1 MTRLAVLYDI
11 HGNLVA
17 LNAVVAEA
25 EGDGVTSYVLG
36 GDYATFGPW
45 PRETVDRLRE
55 LPVETWIRGNVDRW
69 LVERPEVPPHMR
81 AFVEKAV
88 ATARSALADKQVE
101 QLHALPVQAN
111 LGGVLYCHGSPLS
124 DIESFSPDAAAG
136 DERLLAGVDGRTVV
150 FGHSHI
156 QFARDG
162 PHDTY
167 LINPGSVGQ
176 PLDGDQ
182 RAAWAVW
189 DERGLTFRRTQ
200 YDVEQAVAEMS
211 RLGKWAEP
219 LVGRL
224 ERARG

>member
-17 LNAVVAEA
+17 LDAVVAEA

-55 LPVETWIRGNVDRW
+55 LPVETWIRGK
-69 LVERPEVPPHMR
+69 RPEVPAHMR

-101 QLHALPVQAN
+101 QLHALPAQAD

-136 DERLLAGVDGRTVV
+136 DERLLAGVGGRTVV

-176 PLDGDQ
+176 PLDGDR